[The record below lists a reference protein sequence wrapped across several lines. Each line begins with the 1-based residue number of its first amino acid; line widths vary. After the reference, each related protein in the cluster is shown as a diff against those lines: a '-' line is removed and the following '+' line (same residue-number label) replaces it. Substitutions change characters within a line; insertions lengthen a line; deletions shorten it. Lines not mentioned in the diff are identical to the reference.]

1 MLRHAEALWAN
12 MLKPATIIFG
22 CLAECLFLAHARAEN
37 WNQFRGP
44 ESNGVVQ
51 EAKLPL
57 EWGPDKQIVWKVALP
72 GVGWSQPIVW
82 GDKIFVTTA
91 ESDQPKPNAKN
102 KGPGLAGYAEL
113 ITAGGVKLPPP
124 SVTYKWKV
132 MCLDAGTGETIW
144 EKVAHEGRPSM
155 TIHANNTYASETPV
169 SDGERVIAYFGMTGI
184 YCYDLA
190 GNQLWK
196 RDLGT
201 HRMQF
206 GWGTGSSP
214 MLYGDCVYVQC
225 DNDEKSFLVA
235 IDKKTGQ
242 DVWRVDRDEKSNWA
256 TPYIWHNKLRT
267 ELVTAGGKQMRS
279 YDPNSG
285 ELLWS
290 INGSGRTATTPVGN
304 AELLF
309 VDSYDRLTGLGG
321 NLLAVRPGGSGDISL
336 PAKQANG
343 DYVAWSVPIKGGR
356 MASPALCQEFLYFV
370 EQGGG
375 FVRCLDA
382 KTGVEYFR
390 KRLPEAAGLTS
401 SPIVVGD
408 KIYCTDQNC
417 KTFVL
422 QAGKELQVVA
432 TNDLG
437 EFCWSSAAI
446 AGDKLLMRTVD
457 HLFAVGEK

>member
-1 MLRHAEALWAN
+1 MAKLISCTAGSFAA
-12 MLKPATIIFG
+12 
-22 CLAECLFLAHARAEN
+22 CLFVAYAHAEN
-37 WNQFRGP
+37 WSQFRGA
-44 ESNGVVQ
+44 ELNGVVK

-57 EWGPDKQIVWKVALP
+57 DWGPDKHVVWKIDLP

-82 GDKIFVTTA
+82 GDKIFLTTA
-91 ESDQPKPNAKN
+91 ESDQQAKPNAQN
-102 KGPGLAGYAEL
+102 KGPGLAGYADFL
-113 ITAGGVKLPPP
+113 TRGAVVIPPP
-124 SVTYKWKV
+124 NVAYKWKV
-132 MCLDAGTGETIW
+132 MCLDAATGQTVW
-144 EKVAHEGRPSM
+144 EKVAREGRP
-155 TIHANNTYASETPV
+155 TITTHANNTYASETPV
-169 SDGERVIAYFGMTGI
+169 TDGERVIAYFGMAGV
-184 YCYDLA
+184 YCFDLA
-190 GNQLWK
+190 GNPLWT

-235 IDKKTGQ
+235 LDKKTGQ

-256 TPYIWHNKLRT
+256 TPYIWRNKLRT
-267 ELVTAGGKQMRS
+267 ELVTAGGNQMRS
-279 YDPNSG
+279 YDPKSG

-290 INGSGRTATTPVGN
+290 MNGSGRTATTPVGD

-309 VDSYDRLTGLGG
+309 VDSYDRLTGQGG
-321 NLLAVRPGGSGDISL
+321 SMAAVRPGGSGDISI
-336 PAKQANG
+336 PAKQASS
-343 DYVAWSVPIKGGR
+343 DRIAWSVFIKGGR
-356 MASPALCQEFLYFV
+356 LASPALCQGFVYTV

-375 FVRCLDA
+375 FIHCLDA
-382 KTGVEYFR
+382 KTGAEHYR
-390 KRLPEAAGLTS
+390 KRLPDAAGLTS

-417 KTFVL
+417 KTFVI
-422 QAGKELQVVA
+422 QAGNDLQVVA

-446 AGDKLLMRTVD
+446 AGDKLLIRTVD
-457 HLFAVGEK
+457 HLFAVGQK